1 MIDYIQQKAIPIVFE
16 LDPLFLIREICQNV
30 GFSEIDFT
38 MTTKNFKIDKRLIL
52 RDLDQLK
59 KIQH

>member
-1 MIDYIQQKAIPIVFE
+1 MILSLFYCHKIFTNDWLYI
-16 LDPLFLIREICQNV
+16 EICQNV

>member
-1 MIDYIQQKAIPIVFE
+1 MILSLSYCHKIFTNDWRNIEV
-16 LDPLFLIREICQNV
+16 CQNV

-38 MTTKNFKIDKRLIL
+38 MTAKNFKIDKRLIL

>member
-1 MIDYIQQKAIPIVFE
+1 MILSLSYCHKIFINDWLYI
-16 LDPLFLIREICQNV
+16 EICQNV